1 MENQIDLFS
10 IPTPEEPKKEETK
23 KPESAPAPTPA
34 PAPAP
39 EKKEPEMP
47 LMNLLSGSFLDDLDK
62 SEAPTITHYE
72 QEDPEPED
80 EEPSE
85 EERYYP
91 SSSLVKATEGEDI
104 VISKVPEKKSGADI
118 DAIWESIYSQ
128 IINKNY
134 LMYAQLKTARLQ
146 DENGEVFILFDNTYK
161 AAVLKELKEDPL
173 FKQIRDNILAVL
185 PGARKVFVANEK
197 QYTNYLNRSTSVE
210 EAFNE
215 EPKEQSTIEA
225 YLKKAQDEGI
235 DIHFGDD

>member
-10 IPTPEEPKKEETK
+10 IPAPEEPK
-23 KPESAPAPTPA
+23 PAPAPAPTPKPEPA

-47 LMNLLSGSFLDDLDK
+47 LMNLLSGSFLDDLEK
-62 SEAPTITHYE
+62 NEAPTITHYE
-72 QEDPEPED
+72 QEEPDPEPED
-80 EEPSE
+80 EEPAE

-104 VISKVPEKKSGADI
+104 VISKVPEKKGGADI
-118 DAIWESIYSQ
+118 EAIWESIYSQ

-146 DENGEVFILFDNTYK
+146 QENDEVFIVFDNTYK
-161 AAVLKELKEDPL
+161 AAVLKELREDAL

-185 PGARKVFVANEK
+185 PGARKVFVSNEK
-197 QYTNYLNRSTSVE
+197 QFTNYLNRSTSVE

-215 EPKEQSTIEA
+215 EPKEPSTIEA